1 MSSKFFTNRDSNT
14 LENRLKDI
22 LSLHQGIARLEFLIG
37 YFRIS
42 GFGKIVDLLETI
54 SFARILVGINIDAL
68 TLEAKERGRK
78 LNLMDYEKLSQRFVD
93 EQLQRLGCEPYR
105 KEVDESVELFAR
117 MIAQKRI
124 EIRISPDK
132 NIHSKI
138 YILREDEITRHDG
151 TIEQIGSVITGSSN
165 LTENGLSGNFEFNVE
180 LRDSDDIA
188 FALEEFEKL
197 WAQGIEIKEED
208 VENVKVHSHLRE
220 VTPYELYLKFLIDQT
235 L

>member
-1 MSSKFFTNRDSNT
+1 MNSKFFTNRDSNT

-22 LSLHQGIARLEFLIG
+22 LSLHRGISTLEFLIG

-42 GFGKIVDLLETI
+42 GFSKISSLLGNI
-54 SFARILVGINIDAL
+54 SSARILVGINIDAL

-78 LNLMDYEKLSQRFVD
+78 LNLLDFEKMSKKFVD
-93 EQLQRLGCEPYR
+93 EQLESLNDEPYA
-105 KEVDESVELFAR
+105 KEVDESVEFFAR
-117 MIAQKRI
+117 MLTEKRI

-151 TIEQIGSVITGSSN
+151 TIEQRGSVITGSSN
-165 LTENGLSGNFEFNVE
+165 LTATGLSKNFEFNVE

-188 FALEEFEKL
+188 FALQEFNEL
-197 WAQGIEIKEED
+197 WTQAIEIKEE
-208 VENVKVHSHLRE
+208 VAHRPGQLEN
-220 VTPYELYLKFLIDQT
+220 
-235 L
+235 